1 VRRAAA
7 LAGAR
12 GPTVLPIP
20 LAAARLFAA
29 LAERLTANP
38 PLTPAMLGVLE
49 HDDRVDPGPA
59 CDALGLALTPLDE
72 TLRRCL
78 AGARA

>member
-1 VRRAAA
+1 MLPVPLFAVRA
-7 LAGAR
+7 
-12 GPTVLPIP
+12 
-20 LAAARLFAA
+20 FAA

-49 HDDRVDPGPA
+49 HDDRVDPAPA
-59 CDALGLALTPLDE
+59 CAALGLALTPLDE

-78 AGARA
+78 AGAG